1 MHYRAIDMKGRV
13 VMHRIML
20 VVGSAALALWCV
32 SVAKAEQFSAK
43 FSGFEEIGALGAGET
58 GAILSPGQATLDLTL
73 DRQSQALA
81 FTLTYSGLSSVSQ
94 AHIHFG
100 KRHVAGGIMVFFCS
114 NLPNPPAGTQ
124 SCPTSAGTVSGTITA
139 ASVIAVPGQNIT
151 AGDFDALTQALLSN
165 TAYGNIHTS
174 KFPAGEI
181 RGQIRRVREEKKADH
196 GDDQKQNQKQNQN

>member
-1 MHYRAIDMKGRV
+1 
-13 VMHRIML
+13 MHRIML
-20 VVGSAALALWCV
+20 VVASAALTLWSI
-32 SVAKAEQFSAK
+32 SVAKAEQFTTK
-43 FSGFEEIGALGAGET
+43 FSGFEEIGPLGAGET
-58 GAILSPGQATLDLTL
+58 GAIFSPGQATLDLTL

-81 FTLTYSGLSSVSQ
+81 FTLTYSGLTSVTQ

-114 NLPNPPAGTQ
+114 NLPSPPAGTQ

-196 GDDQKQNQKQNQN
+196 GDDHNQNQN

>member
-1 MHYRAIDMKGRV
+1 MRK
-13 VMHRIML
+13 ML
-20 VVGSAALALWCV
+20 VVASAALTLW
-32 SVAKAEQFSAK
+32 SISIAKAEQFSAK

-58 GAILSPGQATLDLTL
+58 GAILSDGQAMLDLTL
-73 DRQSQALA
+73 DQQRQTLA
-81 FTLTYSGLSSVSQ
+81 FTLTYSGLSSVTQ

-100 KRHVAGGIMVFFCS
+100 KRRVAGGIMVFFCS

-124 SCPTSAGTVSGTITA
+124 SCPANSGTISGTITA

-151 AGDFDALTQALLSN
+151 AGDFNALTETLLSN

-181 RGQIRRVREEKKADH
+181 RGQIRRVREPRREDDH
-196 GDDQKQNQKQNQN
+196 SNNNNQN